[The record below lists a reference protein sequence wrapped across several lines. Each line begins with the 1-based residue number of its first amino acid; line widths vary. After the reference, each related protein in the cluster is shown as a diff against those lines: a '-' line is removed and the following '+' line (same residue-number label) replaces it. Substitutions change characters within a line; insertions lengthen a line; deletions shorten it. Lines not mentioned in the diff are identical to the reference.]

1 MTSNEIE
8 ELPICLSSLFPGIVL
23 SNLTKKGL
31 EKNTMY
37 KDWILKHC
45 HERTYAFQI
54 RKCRDV
60 NCCSPSRL
68 AFANCQW
75 LPDPEIATTGTGTEV
90 HFKKFSDVFGT
101 DTTEKDKPSLKP
113 LQKKQKVC
121 TRGEPKAIDLN
132 PMLLSQPEKKAS
144 LFTVQCAKSSVI
156 ECRKNRL
163 VYSKLRLTDRQ
174 SYSLSVLLSEVEYSC
189 GDAIT
194 VPGQALH
201 QTAVTRM
208 SMTCSDA
215 IEIPY
220 YSSGY
225 GRIGV
230 GSRIRLFVCL
240 SFYLSASGTPL

>member
-1 MTSNEIE
+1 
-8 ELPICLSSLFPGIVL
+8 
-23 SNLTKKGL
+23 
-31 EKNTMY
+31 
-37 KDWILKHC
+37 
-45 HERTYAFQI
+45 
-54 RKCRDV
+54 
-60 NCCSPSRL
+60 L

-90 HFKKFSDVFGT
+90 LFKKFYDVFGT
-101 DTTEKDKPSLKP
+101 DTTEKGKPSLKL
-113 LQKKQKVC
+113 LQKKHKVY

-132 PMLLSQPEKKAS
+132 SMLLSQPEKKARI
-144 LFTVQCAKSSVI
+144 FTVQCAKSSVSCI
-156 ECRKNRL
+156 ECRKPRL
-163 VYSKLRLTDRQ
+163 VYIKHRLTDRQ

-208 SMTCSDA
+208 PMTCSDA

-225 GRIGV
+225 GRID
-230 GSRIRLFVCL
+230 ICC
-240 SFYLSASGTPL
+240 YCCC